1 MQKILIVYIRER
13 REKSVIIQYT
23 TTIIIM
29 KVNILKNKYNF
40 LRDVSELSKTE
51 RKLYIN
57 EVSDRNIHAICEA
70 VHNILKGSCQMKKL
84 KKKCSKHFKKCEKDM
99 KKIANP
105 KFNIEKKRKI
115 LTSAQSGDG
124 MFNLISE
131 VVLPILLNL
140 IRKK

>member
-1 MQKILIVYIRER
+1 
-13 REKSVIIQYT
+13 
-23 TTIIIM
+23 M

-51 RKLYIN
+51 RKKYIN

-115 LTSAQSGDG
+115 LISAQSGDG
-124 MFNLISE
+124 IFNLISE

>member
-1 MQKILIVYIRER
+1 MQKIEGEVSNIV
-13 REKSVIIQYT
+13 QYT
-23 TTIIIM
+23 TNIFIM

-57 EVSDRNIHAICEA
+57 EVSDRNIHVICEA

>member
-1 MQKILIVYIRER
+1 
-13 REKSVIIQYT
+13 
-23 TTIIIM
+23 M

-51 RKLYIN
+51 RKKYIN
-57 EVSDRNIHAICEA
+57 EVSDRNIHVICEA

-84 KKKCSKHFKKCEKDM
+84 KKKCSKHFKDM

>member
-1 MQKILIVYIRER
+1 
-13 REKSVIIQYT
+13 
-23 TTIIIM
+23 M